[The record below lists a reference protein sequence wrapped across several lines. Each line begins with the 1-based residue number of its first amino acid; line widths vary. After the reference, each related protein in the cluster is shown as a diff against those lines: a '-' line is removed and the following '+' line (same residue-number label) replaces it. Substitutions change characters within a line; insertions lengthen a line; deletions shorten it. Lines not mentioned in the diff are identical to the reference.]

1 MKKSNLLIGL
11 TIGVIGCKHYSS
23 IKKIL
28 KPGLVK
34 VLKSAILI
42 EENTKCFFK
51 EATETAIKLNKK
63 NYRII
68 NEDSI
73 KDKESNIT
81 ENINNLKRQL
91 TEIQQQLS
99 ML

>member
-1 MKKSNLLIGL
+1 MKKSKLLIGL
-11 TIGVIGCKHYSS
+11 TIGVIGCKYYSS
-23 IKKIL
+23 IKNIL
-28 KPGLVK
+28 KPGVVK

-42 EENTKCFFK
+42 EENTKYFIK
-51 EATETAIKLNKK
+51 EAKETAIKLNKK
-63 NYRII
+63 NYKMI

-73 KDKESNIT
+73 KDKEHNIT
-81 ENINNLKRQL
+81 ENIDNLKSQL

>member
-1 MKKSNLLIGL
+1 MKKSRLLIGL
-11 TIGVIGCKHYSS
+11 TIGVIGCKNYSS

-28 KPGLVK
+28 KPGVVK

-42 EENTKCFFK
+42 EENTKYFFK
-51 EATETAIKLNKK
+51 EATETAINLNKK
-63 NYRII
+63 NYKML
-68 NEDSI
+68 NEESI
-73 KDKESNIT
+73 KDKGSNTT

-99 ML
+99 TL